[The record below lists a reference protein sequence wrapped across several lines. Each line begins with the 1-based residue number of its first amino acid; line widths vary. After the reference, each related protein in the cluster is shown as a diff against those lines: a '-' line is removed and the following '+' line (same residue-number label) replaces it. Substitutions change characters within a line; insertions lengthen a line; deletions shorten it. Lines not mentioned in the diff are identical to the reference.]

1 MFQIMFFSSS
11 IAALPDGLQNVH
23 PVFVHFPLA
32 LLSAGILFDV
42 LGYALKKTS
51 LSNAGWWCFALGV
64 IAAIITV
71 FTGLQAEETVS
82 LSKEA
87 HEVLEHHEHFQIY
100 STVVLTGL
108 LIWRSIKR
116 GALPNPAVGYLII
129 TAIAVGAIVFGSH
142 YGGQLVYQY
151 GVGTSVQPAATKG
164 ENRPN
169 KDEQSYLLPPQTF
182 AQSTSDILKL

>member
-1 MFQIMFFSSS
+1 MLNSLSFFP
-11 IAALPDGLQNVH
+11 IAALPDGLQNIH

-32 LLSAGILFDV
+32 LLAAGILFDV
-42 LGYALKKTS
+42 LGYVLKKPS

-71 FTGLQAEETVS
+71 LTGLQAEETVS
-82 LSKEA
+82 LSQEA
-87 HEVLEHHEHFQIY
+87 HEVLESHEHFQIY

-116 GALPNPAVGYLII
+116 GVLPNPSVVYLVI
-129 TAIAVGAIVFGSH
+129 TAIAVGAILYGSH

-164 ENRPN
+164 QPGSEEG
-169 KDEQSYLLPPQTF
+169 EQSQLLQDMQPVALLQHH
-182 AQSTSDILKL
+182 